1 MRWESISRNTI
12 YTEDSEFKMTE
23 QLLEIKKDL
32 SKKLKKDRFE
42 PSQPLAMA
50 IRPEEFPCSI
60 SFSQDDPRLIRYLKG
75 ETIALTEKDPG
86 KGQKGWCLVCA
97 EEFPLGWGKLSGDS
111 IKNKY
116 YPGWRWQ

>member
-1 MRWESISRNTI
+1 MIRDCLYLIPEDFPENTGFR
-12 YTEDSEFKMTE
+12 YLRTGLFLGTV
-23 QLLEIKKDL
+23 
-32 SKKLKKDRFE
+32 KKDRFE